1 MYARVNIQKGAR
13 RMTLHSQPLAFS
25 GSFSQNIACWRAVS
39 HSKGCIASKPGT
51 LLAVATLPSTEVDG
65 DQPLTAFDA
74 QRHAAGI
81 ARSKVSRLSVP
92 FVGSGRT
99 GTVAVRQ
106 RLLQDHI
113 KVHFYR
119 YCYVVRLLVN
129 VLEVLSTCATRVG
142 YTRCTGVPHLLYHA
156 CCTTPA
162 VPQRSHTYDRFV
174 YTWYLVP
181 SAGIR

>member
-1 MYARVNIQKGAR
+1 
-13 RMTLHSQPLAFS
+13 MTLHGQSLAFS
-25 GSFSQNIACWRAVS
+25 GSFSQNVACWRGVS
-39 HSKGCIASKPGT
+39 QSKGRISSEPRT
-51 LLAVATLPSTEVDG
+51 HLAVATLPSTKVDG

-113 KVHFYR
+113 KVH
-119 YCYVVRLLVN
+119 
-129 VLEVLSTCATRVG
+129 
-142 YTRCTGVPHLLYHA
+142 
-156 CCTTPA
+156 
-162 VPQRSHTYDRFV
+162 D
-174 YTWYLVP
+174 
-181 SAGIR
+181 